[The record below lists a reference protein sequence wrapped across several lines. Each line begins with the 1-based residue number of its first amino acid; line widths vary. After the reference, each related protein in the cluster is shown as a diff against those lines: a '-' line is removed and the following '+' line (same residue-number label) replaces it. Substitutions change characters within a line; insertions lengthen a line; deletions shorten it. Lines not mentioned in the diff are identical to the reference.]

1 MNNTAK
7 KVSQNSTISRSGLDY
22 RGAHTSGNMN
32 RSNNPIIGNTGG
44 ATALNALNSN
54 INDCNFKFYSH
65 NSQLNLRLNLVTA
78 QRRRAYSNHSVMKW
92 NASCQRSR
100 KLLLLK
106 KTRNKLKC
114 NSRI

>member
-54 INDCNFKFYSH
+54 INDCKFE
-65 NSQLNLRLNLVTA
+65 NS
-78 QRRRAYSNHSVMKW
+78 
-92 NASCQRSR
+92 
-100 KLLLLK
+100 KLFIIAELEIEFGYC
-106 KTRNKLKC
+106 TEEE
-114 NSRI
+114 SIF